1 LLENAAVRPAPRRGA
16 AAESRGHTH
25 PEMSQPE
32 LPKNYDPTQVEKRW
46 YDHWVERGYFRPKDG
61 PEPPF
66 VIVIPPPNV
75 TGSLHFGHAFDHTI
89 QDLLVRWQR
98 MSGVPTLWL
107 PGTDH
112 AGIATQNVV
121 EKRLAEEGK
130 TRHDLGR
137 EAFVAEVWKWKEHYH
152 TRITEQMRRLGDSVD
167 WSRERFTMDEGLSH
181 AVREVFV
188 RLYRKGLVYRGNRII
203 NWCPRCHTALSDEE
217 VNHVET
223 DGKLYYIQYPIKD
236 SKRKVTVATTRP
248 ETMLGD
254 VAVAVHPK
262 DKRYAPLHGKTAIL
276 PFLRREIPIILDDAV
291 DPKFGTGAV
300 KVTPAHD
307 PNDFEMG
314 QRHSL
319 TPITVMDPSAVM
331 NENAGDFRG
340 LSREEA
346 RGRIVEALQDRGLLK
361 RVEPHKLSVGHCDRC
376 DTVVEPYLSLQWF
389 VKMKPLAEPAYR
401 AVEMGQLV
409 ILPRRWEKVY
419 LRWLEGIR
427 DWCISRQLW
436 WGHRIP
442 VWTCRDCGE
451 TIVEVETPSKCPKCG
466 GASLTQDED
475 VLDTWF
481 SAWLWPFST
490 LGWPSP
496 TDDLKRF
503 YPSSVLVTGPDIIF
517 FWVARMVMAGYEF
530 MGSTPFRQVYLHGIV
545 RDAQGRKLSK
555 SLGNSSDPIELM
567 DRYGA
572 DSLRVTM
579 VLLSPQGADIHGF
592 SDEKVDLGRHFA
604 NKLWN
609 AFRLVQP
616 YLHGYEP
623 DESRA
628 RPVLTDADL
637 WILSTL
643 ASTVRSV
650 TRNLKTYRIGDAAK
664 DIYDFTWRELCDWY
678 LEMAKPRL
686 YAGADTPDAGAV
698 RYTIHQVFGTVL
710 RLLHPFMPYLT
721 EELWHALP
729 GTQGDVCVAEWPV
742 PLRGAANP
750 SAEGKMALLK
760 EIVGAVR
767 NLRSEMNISP
777 ARKAPIL
784 IRAQGHDADV
794 LREQREL
801 IALLGKGES
810 VEVGPQV
817 QKPDIAA
824 SAVVRNHEI
833 FLPLMGLIDVD
844 VELKRLQKEYD
855 RVLKEFD
862 VSRRKL
868 QNDDFLDKAK
878 TDVVERERSKFETL
892 GTTKEKL
899 ERNLEVLKR

>member
-1 LLENAAVRPAPRRGA
+1 MTE
-16 AAESRGHTH
+16 T
-25 PEMSQPE
+25 E
-32 LPKNYDPTQVEKRW
+32 LSKIYDHSEVERRW
-46 YDHWVERGYFRPKDG
+46 YDHWEQRGYFKPRDSEG
-61 PEPPF
+61 PPF
-66 VIVIPPPNV
+66 VIHIPPPNV
-75 TGSLHFGHAFDHTI
+75 TGSLTIGHVYNHTI

-98 MSGVPTLWL
+98 MTGVPALWL

-121 EKRLAEEGK
+121 ERKLAEEGK

-137 EAFVAEVWKWKEHYH
+137 EAFLELVWKWKEHYH
-152 TRITEQMRRLGDSVD
+152 GRITAQMKRIGDSVD
-167 WSRERFTMDEGLSH
+167 WSRERFTMDDGLSR

-188 RLYRKGLVYRGNRII
+188 CLYKKGLIYRGNRII
-203 NWCPRCHTALSDEE
+203 NWCPRCLTALSDEE
-217 VNHVET
+217 VDRQET
-223 DGKLYYIQYPIKD
+223 EGKLYHLMYPIKGTQ
-236 SKRKVTVATTRP
+236 KHIVVATTRP

-262 DKRYAPLHGKTAIL
+262 DKRYLPLRGKTAIL
-276 PFLRREIPIILDDAV
+276 PFLRREIPIIFDESV

-307 PNDFEMG
+307 PNDFELG
-314 QRHSL
+314 QRHGL
-319 TPITVMDPSAVM
+319 TPIVVMDPSARM

-346 RGRIVEALQDRGLLK
+346 RARIVEALEDRGLLA
-361 RVEPHKLSVGHCDRC
+361 RVEPHRHSIGHCDRC
-376 DTVVEPYLSLQWF
+376 DTAVEPYLSLQWF
-389 VKMKPLAEPAYR
+389 VKMKPLAKPALD
-401 AVEMGQLV
+401 AIEKGDLT

-442 VWTCRDCGE
+442 VWTCAACKTE
-451 TIVEVETPSKCPKCG
+451 IVEVETPTVCPRCG
-466 GASLTQDED
+466 GAKLTQDED

-490 LGWPSP
+490 LGWPQE
-496 TDDLKRF
+496 TEDLKRF
-503 YPSSVLVTGPDIIF
+503 YPSSVLITGPDIIF

-530 MGSTPFRQVYLHGIV
+530 MGRAPFPVVYLHGIV
-545 RDAQGRKLSK
+545 RDAQGRKMSK
-555 SLGNSSDPIELM
+555 SLGNSADPIEIAEK
-567 DRYGA
+567 YGA
-572 DSLRVTM
+572 DSLRLTLL
-579 VLLSPQGADIHGF
+579 LLSPQGSDIHF
-592 SDEKVDLGRHFA
+592 SEERVDIGRHFA

-609 AFRLVQP
+609 AFRLVAP
-616 YLHGYEP
+616 YLKGYTP
-623 DESRA
+623 DEQAA
-628 RPVLTDADL
+628 RPFLTDADH
-637 WILSTL
+637 WILSVLGTT
-643 ASTVRSV
+643 ARQV
-650 TRNLKTYRIGDAAK
+650 TRNLKAYRIGDAAK

-686 YAGADTPDAGAV
+686 YAGADTPDAAAV
-698 RYTIHQVFGTVL
+698 RYTIHQVFSTVL
-710 RLLHPFMPYLT
+710 RLLHPFMPYIT

-742 PLRGAANP
+742 PPRGAANP
-750 SAEGKMALLK
+750 AAEAKMALLK

-777 ARKAPIL
+777 ARKAAIL
-784 IRAQGHDADV
+784 IRAEGRDADV
-794 LREQREL
+794 LREQRDL
-801 IALLGKGES
+801 IILLGRGES
-810 VEVGPQV
+810 LEVGPQV
-817 QKPDIAA
+817 KKPDVTA

-833 FLPLMGLIDVD
+833 FLPLTGLIDVD

-862 VSRRKL
+862 NSRRKL

-878 TDVVERERSKFETL
+878 TDVVEREREKFETL

>member
-1 LLENAAVRPAPRRGA
+1 
-16 AAESRGHTH
+16 
-25 PEMSQPE
+25 MSTTE
-32 LPKNYDPTQVEKRW
+32 LSKNYDPSQVEPHW
-46 YDHWVERGYFRPKDG
+46 YDRWLGNGYFRPRDG
-61 PEPPF
+61 SEPPF
-66 VIVIPPPNV
+66 VIMIPPPNV
-75 TGSLHFGHAFDHTI
+75 TGSLHFGHTFDHTI
-89 QDLLVRWQR
+89 QDLLTRWQR
-98 MSGVPTLWL
+98 MTGVPTLWL

-121 EKRLAEEGK
+121 EKRLAERGQ
-130 TRHDLGR
+130 TRFDLGR

-152 TRITEQMRRLGDSVD
+152 SRITEQMKRLGDSVD
-167 WSRERFTMDEGLSH
+167 WSRERFTMDEGLSR

-188 RLYRKGLVYRGNRII
+188 RLYDKGLIYRGNRII

-217 VNHVET
+217 VNHIET

-236 SKRKVTVATTRP
+236 SKRKITVATTRP

-262 DKRYAPLHGKTAIL
+262 DKRFAPLHGKTAIL

-314 QRHSL
+314 KRHGL
-319 TPITVMDPSAVM
+319 PEITVLDPSAVM
-331 NENAGDFRG
+331 NENAGDFQG

-346 RGRIVEALQDRGLLK
+346 RLRIVEALQDRGLLQ
-361 RVEPHKLSVGHCDRC
+361 RIEPHRLSVGHCDRC

-389 VKMKPLAEPAYR
+389 VKMKPLAEPAY
-401 AVEMGQLV
+401 AAIEKGELT

-442 VWTCRDCGE
+442 VWTCDACKE
-451 TIVEVETPSKCPKCG
+451 TIVAVETPTACPKCG
-466 GASLTQDED
+466 RAELTQDED

-481 SAWLWPFST
+481 SSWLWPFST
-490 LGWPSP
+490 LGWPNE
-496 TDDLKRF
+496 TEDLKRF

-530 MGSTPFRQVYLHGIV
+530 MGECPFRQVYLHGIV
-545 RDAQGRKLSK
+545 RDPLGRKLSK

-572 DSLRVTM
+572 DSLRMTL

-616 YLHGYEP
+616 HLADFRP
-623 DESRA
+623 DESRM
-628 RPVLTDADL
+628 RPVLTDPDL
-637 WILSTL
+637 WILAEL
-643 ASTVRSV
+643 GSTVRSV

-686 YAGADTPDAGAV
+686 YAPADTPDATAV
-698 RYTIHQVFGTVL
+698 RYTIHQVFSTVL
-710 RLLHPFMPYLT
+710 RLLHPFMPFLT

-729 GTQGDVCVAEWPV
+729 GTTGDICVAPWPV
-742 PLRGAANP
+742 PARGGASP
-750 SAEGKMALLK
+750 SSEAKIALLK
-760 EIVGAVR
+760 EVVGAIR
-767 NLRSEMNISP
+767 NLRSEMNIAP

-784 IRAQGHDADV
+784 IRADGRDMDL
-794 LREQREL
+794 LRELREWIL
-801 IALLGKGES
+801 LLGRGES
-810 VEVGPQV
+810 LEVSPGV
-817 QKPDIAA
+817 QKPEIAA
-824 SAVVRNHEI
+824 SAVVRGHEI
-833 FLPLMGLIDVD
+833 FLPLAGLIDVEIE
-844 VELKRLQKEYD
+844 VKRLQKEYD
-855 RVLKEFD
+855 RVLREFD

-868 QNDDFLDKAK
+868 QNDDFLGKAK
-878 TDVVERERSKFETL
+878 KDVVDREREKFESL

-899 ERNLEVLKR
+899 ERNLEVLKQ

>member
-1 LLENAAVRPAPRRGA
+1 
-16 AAESRGHTH
+16 
-25 PEMSQPE
+25 MSQTE
-32 LPKNYDPTQVEKRW
+32 LPKNYEPAEVERRW
-46 YDHWVERGYFRPKDG
+46 YDRWVGQGYFRPGEG
-61 PEPPF
+61 PGRPF

-75 TGSLHFGHAFDHTI
+75 TGRLHFGHTFDHTI
-89 QDLLVRWQR
+89 QDLLIRWQR

-121 EKRLAEEGK
+121 EKRLAETGR
-130 TRHDLGR
+130 TRHELGR
-137 EAFVAEVWKWKEHYH
+137 EAFVAEVWKWKEIYH
-152 TRITEQMRRLGDSVD
+152 QRITEQMKRLGDSVD
-167 WSRERFTMDEGLSH
+167 WSRERFTMDEGLSR

-223 DGKLYYIQYPIKD
+223 DGKLYYIKYPIKD
-236 SKRKVTVATTRP
+236 SKRHVTVATTRP

-262 DKRYAPLHGKTAIL
+262 DKRYAPLHGKTALL
-276 PFLRREIPIILDDAV
+276 PFLRREIPIILDEAV

-307 PNDFEMG
+307 PADFELG
-314 QRHSL
+314 TRHNL
-319 TPITVMDPSAVM
+319 PAIKVMDESAVM
-331 NENAGDFRG
+331 NANAGDFRG
-340 LSREEA
+340 LTREEA
-346 RGRIVEALQDRGLLK
+346 RARIVEALNDLRLLA
-361 RVEPHKLSVGHCDRC
+361 RVDPHRHSVGHCDRC
-376 DTVVEPYLSLQWF
+376 DTIVEPYLSLQWF
-389 VKMKPLAEPAYR
+389 VKMKPLAEPAY
-401 AVEMGQLV
+401 AAIEKGELA
-409 ILPRRWEKVY
+409 IFPKRWEKVY

-442 VWTCRDCGE
+442 VWTCGACGE
-451 TIVEVETPSKCPKCG
+451 MTVAVETPSACPHCHSGNLK
-466 GASLTQDED
+466 QDED

-481 SAWLWPFST
+481 SSWLWPFST
-490 LGWPSP
+490 LGWPEE
-496 TDDLKRF
+496 TEDLARF

-530 MGSTPFRQVYLHGIV
+530 MGRCPFDQVYLHGIV
-545 RDAQGRKLSK
+545 RDPQGRKLSK

-572 DSLRVTM
+572 DSLRMTL

-609 AFRLVQP
+609 AFRLVRP
-616 YLHGYEP
+616 YLEGHTI
-623 DESRA
+623 DEAEA
-628 RPVLTDADL
+628 RPRLTDADL
-637 WILSTL
+637 WILSAL
-643 ASTVRSV
+643 ASTTRSV
-650 TRNLKTYRIGDAAK
+650 TRNLRTFRIGDAAK
-664 DIYDFTWRELCDWY
+664 DVYDFTWREFCDWY

-686 YAGADTPDAGAV
+686 YAGPDSPDAHAV
-698 RYTIHQVFGTVL
+698 RYVIHHVLGTVL
-710 RLLHPFMPYLT
+710 RLLHPFMPFIT

-729 GTQGDVCVAEWPV
+729 DTKGDVCVAEWPV
-742 PLRGAANP
+742 PPRGSANP

-760 EIVGAVR
+760 EVVGSIR

-784 IRAQGHDADV
+784 IRAQGHEAEV
-794 LREQREL
+794 LRDQRDL
-801 IALLGKGES
+801 ILLLGKGES
-810 VEVGPQV
+810 LEVGAEV
-817 QKPDIAA
+817 KKPEVAA
-824 SAVVRNHEI
+824 SAVVRSHEI
-833 FLPLMGLIDVD
+833 FLPLMGLIDVE
-844 VELKRLQKEYD
+844 VERQRLQKEYD
-855 RVLKEFD
+855 RVLREFE
-862 VSRRKL
+862 VSGRTL
-868 QNDDFLDKAK
+868 QNDDFLSKAK
-878 TDVVERERSKFETL
+878 KDVVEREREKFDGL
-892 GTTKEKL
+892 GATKEKL
-899 ERNLEVLKR
+899 ERNLEVLR

>member
-1 LLENAAVRPAPRRGA
+1 
-16 AAESRGHTH
+16 
-25 PEMSQPE
+25 MSETE
-32 LPKNYDPTQVEKRW
+32 LPKNYDPIEVEKRW
-46 YDHWVERGYFRPKDG
+46 YTHWVDQGYFRPKDG
-61 PEPPF
+61 DEPPF
-66 VIVIPPPNV
+66 VILIPPPNV
-75 TGSLHFGHAFDHTI
+75 TGSLHFGHTFDHTI
-89 QDLLVRWQR
+89 QDLLTRWHR
-98 MSGVPTLWL
+98 MMGDATLWL

-121 EKRLAEEGK
+121 EKRLAEQGK
-130 TRHDLGR
+130 TRFDLGR
-137 EAFVAEVWKWKEHYH
+137 DAFVDAVWRWKSTYH
-152 TRITEQMRRLGDSVD
+152 ARITEQMKRLGDSVD
-167 WSRERFTMDEGLSH
+167 WSRERFTMDEGLSR

-188 RLYRKGLVYRGNRII
+188 RLHRKGRIYRGNRII

-223 DGKLYYIQYPIKD
+223 ESKLYYVQYPIKGTQ
-236 SKRKVTVATTRP
+236 RHVTVATTRP

-262 DKRYAPLHGKTAIL
+262 DKRFAPLHGKVAIL
-276 PFLRREIPIILDDAV
+276 PFLRREMPIILDDAV

-307 PNDFEMG
+307 ATDFEMG
-314 QRHSL
+314 QRHGL
-319 TPITVMDPSAVM
+319 TPITVLDESAVM
-331 NENAGDFRG
+331 NQNAGDFAG

-346 RGRIVEALQDRGLLK
+346 RKKIVAALEDRGLLA
-361 RVEPHKLSVGHCDRC
+361 RVEPYRHAVGHCDRC

-389 VKMKPLAEPAYR
+389 VKMKPLAEPAYAAIER
-401 AVEMGQLV
+401 GELT
-409 ILPRRWEKVY
+409 IIPRRWEKVY

-442 VWTCRDCGE
+442 VWTCAACKAE
-451 TIVEVETPSKCPKCG
+451 IVAVETPDACTECG
-466 GASLTQDED
+466 NHALTQDPD

-481 SAWLWPFST
+481 SSWLWPFST
-490 LGWPSP
+490 LGWPEE

-503 YPSSVLVTGPDIIF
+503 YPSNVLVTGPDIIF

-530 MGSTPFRQVYLHGIV
+530 MGRCPFPQVYLHGIV

-567 DRYGA
+567 DRFGA
-572 DSLRVTM
+572 DSLRMTL

-616 YLHGYEP
+616 HLVGYAP
-623 DESRA
+623 DEGKA
-628 RPVLTDADL
+628 RPRLKDEDL
-637 WILSTL
+637 WILSAL
-643 ASTVRSV
+643 AATVRSV
-650 TRNLKTYRIGDAAK
+650 TRNLRAYRIGDAAK

-686 YAGADTPDAGAV
+686 YAGADSPDAPAV
-698 RYTIHQVFGTVL
+698 RYVTHTVFRTVF

-729 GTQGDVCVAEWPV
+729 GTTGDVAVAEWPT
-742 PLRGAANP
+742 PARGAAHP
-750 SAEGKMALLK
+750 EAEARVALLK
-760 EIVGAVR
+760 EVVGAIR
-767 NLRSEMNISP
+767 NLRSEMNIAP
-777 ARKAPIL
+777 ARKAPVR
-784 IRAQGHDADV
+784 IRAACADAEA
-794 LREQREL
+794 LRSQRDL
-801 IALLGKGES
+801 ILLLGKGES
-810 VEVGPQV
+810 LEVGPDTA
-817 QKPDIAA
+817 KPKVAA
-824 SAVVRNHEI
+824 SAVVRDHEI
-833 FLPLMGLIDVD
+833 FLPLEGLIDVA
-844 VELKRLQKEYD
+844 VERARLKKEYD
-855 RVLKEFD
+855 RVAREFD

-868 QNDDFLDKAK
+868 QNEDFLAKAK
-878 TDVVERERSKFETL
+878 KDVVEREHEKFETL
-892 GTTKEKL
+892 GSTKEKL
-899 ERNLEVLKR
+899 ERNLEVLQ

>member
-1 LLENAAVRPAPRRGA
+1 
-16 AAESRGHTH
+16 
-25 PEMSQPE
+25 MSTTE
-32 LPKNYDPTQVEKRW
+32 LSKNYDPSQVEPHW
-46 YDHWVERGYFRPKDG
+46 YDRWLGSGYFRPRDG
-61 PEPPF
+61 SETPF
-66 VIVIPPPNV
+66 VIMIPPPNV
-75 TGSLHFGHAFDHTI
+75 TGSLHFGHTFDHTI
-89 QDLLVRWQR
+89 QDLLTRWQR
-98 MSGVPTLWL
+98 MTGVPTLWL

-121 EKRLAEEGK
+121 EKRLAERGQ
-130 TRHDLGR
+130 TRFDLGR

-152 TRITEQMRRLGDSVD
+152 TRITEQMKRLGDSVD
-167 WSRERFTMDEGLSH
+167 WSRERFTMDEGLSR

-188 RLYRKGLVYRGNRII
+188 RLYDKGLIYRGNRII

-217 VNHVET
+217 VNHIET

-236 SKRKVTVATTRP
+236 SKRKITVATTRP

-262 DKRYAPLHGKTAIL
+262 DKRFAPLRGKTAIL
-276 PFLRREIPIILDDAV
+276 QFLRREIPIILDDAV

-314 QRHSL
+314 KRHGL
-319 TPITVMDPSAVM
+319 PEIAVLDPSAVM

-346 RGRIVEALQDRGLLK
+346 RIRIVEALQDRGLLQ
-361 RVEPHKLSVGHCDRC
+361 RIEPHRHSVGHCDRC

-389 VKMKPLAEPAYR
+389 VKMKPLAEPAYH
-401 AVEMGQLV
+401 AIEKGELT

-442 VWTCRDCGE
+442 VWTCDACKE
-451 TIVEVETPSKCPKCG
+451 TIVAVETPMSCPKCG
-466 GASLTQDED
+466 AAELTQDED

-481 SAWLWPFST
+481 SSWLWPFST
-490 LGWPSP
+490 LGWPNE
-496 TDDLKRF
+496 TEDLKRF

-530 MGSTPFRQVYLHGIV
+530 MGECPFRQVYLHGIV
-545 RDAQGRKLSK
+545 RDPLGRKLSK

-572 DSLRVTM
+572 DSLRMTL

-616 YLHGYEP
+616 HLADFHA

-628 RPVLTDADL
+628 RPVLSDPGL
-637 WILSTL
+637 WILAEL

-686 YAGADTPDAGAV
+686 YATADTPDATAV
-698 RYTIHQVFGTVL
+698 RYTIHQVFSTVL
-710 RLLHPFMPYLT
+710 RLLHPFMPFLT

-729 GTQGDVCVAEWPV
+729 GTTGDICVAPWPV
-742 PLRGAANP
+742 PARGAANP
-750 SAEGKMALLK
+750 AAEAKIALLK
-760 EIVGAVR
+760 DVVGAIR
-767 NLRSEMNISP
+767 NLRSEMNIAP

-784 IRAQGHDADV
+784 IRADGRDMDL
-794 LREQREL
+794 LRELREWIL
-801 IALLGKGES
+801 LLGRGES
-810 VEVGPQV
+810 LDVGPGV
-817 QKPDIAA
+817 QKPEIAA

-833 FLPLMGLIDVD
+833 FLPLAGLIDVEIE
-844 VELKRLQKEYD
+844 VRRLQKEYD
-855 RVLKEFD
+855 RVIREFD

-868 QNDDFLDKAK
+868 QNDDFLGKAK
-878 TDVVERERSKFETL
+878 KDVVDREREKFETL
-892 GTTKEKL
+892 GSTKEKL

>member
-1 LLENAAVRPAPRRGA
+1 MKSE
-16 AAESRGHTH
+16 T
-25 PEMSQPE
+25 E
-32 LPKNYDPTQVEKRW
+32 LSKNYDPVEVEKRW
-46 YDHWVERGYFRPKDG
+46 YGHWLEKGYFRPNDSQA
-61 PEPPF
+61 PPF
-66 VIVIPPPNV
+66 VIMIPPPNV
-75 TGSLHFGHAFDHTI
+75 TGSLHFGHTFDHTI
-89 QDLLVRWQR
+89 QDLLIRWHR
-98 MSGVPTLWL
+98 MMGDPTLWL

-121 EKRLAEEGK
+121 EKRLAEQGK

-137 EAFVAEVWKWKEHYH
+137 EGFIAETWRWKETYH
-152 TRITEQMRRLGDSVD
+152 QRITEQMKRLGDSVD
-167 WSRERFTMDEGLSH
+167 WSRERFTMDEGLSR

-223 DGKLYYIQYPIKD
+223 EGKLYYIQYPVKGTQ
-236 SKRKVTVATTRP
+236 KHLTVATTRP

-262 DKRYAPLHGKTAIL
+262 DKRFAPLRGKTAIL
-276 PFLRREIPIILDDAV
+276 PFLRREIPIITDDAV

-307 PNDFEMG
+307 PADFEMG
-314 QRHSL
+314 QRHKL
-319 TPITVMDPSAVM
+319 PAIKVMDESGVM
-331 NENAGDFRG
+331 NENAGDFQG
-340 LSREEA
+340 LTREVA
-346 RGRIVEALQDRGLLK
+346 RKRIVEALTDRGLLA
-361 RVEPHKLSVGHCDRC
+361 RVEPHRHSIGHCDRC

-389 VKMKPLAEPAYR
+389 VKMKPLAEPAY
-401 AVEMGQLV
+401 AAIAKGELT

-442 VWTCRDCGE
+442 VWTCAGCKE
-451 TIVEVETPSKCPKCG
+451 EIVEVETPTNCPKCG
-466 GASLTQDED
+466 SGELKQDED

-481 SAWLWPFST
+481 SSWLWPFST
-490 LGWPSP
+490 LGWPEE
-496 TDDLKRF
+496 TEDLKRF

-530 MGSTPFRQVYLHGIV
+530 MGRSPFPQVYLHGIV

-567 DRYGA
+567 DRFGA
-572 DSLRVTM
+572 DSLRYTL

-616 YLHGYEP
+616 HLVDFVP
-623 DESRA
+623 DDPVA
-628 RPVLTDADL
+628 RPALRDEDQ
-637 WILSTL
+637 WILSAL

-650 TRNLKTYRIGDAAK
+650 TRNLRAYRIGDAAK
-664 DIYDFTWRELCDWY
+664 DIYDFVWKEFCDWY

-686 YAGADTPDAGAV
+686 YAGPHAADALTV
-698 RYTIHQVFGTVL
+698 RTVTHTVFSTVI

-721 EELWHALP
+721 EELWHSLP
-729 GTQGDVCVAEWPV
+729 GTEGDVIVAPWPV
-742 PLRGAANP
+742 PPRATSHAAE
-750 SAEGKMALLK
+750 AEARIALLK
-760 EIVGAVR
+760 EVVGTIR
-767 NLRSEMNISP
+767 NLRSEMNIAP
-777 ARKAPIL
+777 ARKAPIR
-784 IRAQGHDADV
+784 IRASGPDAAV
-794 LREQREL
+794 LEGQREL
-801 IALLGKGES
+801 ILLLGKSES
-810 VEVGPQV
+810 LEVGPNV
-817 QKPDIAA
+817 AKPKVAA
-824 SAVVRNHEI
+824 SAVVRSHEI
-833 FLPLMGLIDVD
+833 FLPLEGLIDVE
-844 VELKRLQKEYD
+844 VERARLRKEYEK
-855 RVLKEFD
+855 VLREFD

-868 QNDDFLDKAK
+868 QNEDFLGKAK
-878 TDVVERERSKFETL
+878 KDVVDREREKFEAL
-892 GTTKEKL
+892 GFTKEKL
-899 ERNLEVLKR
+899 EKNLEVLQ

>member
-1 LLENAAVRPAPRRGA
+1 
-16 AAESRGHTH
+16 
-25 PEMSQPE
+25 MSQIE
-32 LPKNYDPTQVEKRW
+32 LPKNYEPAEVERRW
-46 YDHWVERGYFRPKDG
+46 YDHWVERGYFRPREGDSR
-61 PEPPF
+61 PF
-66 VIVIPPPNV
+66 VIMIPPPNV
-75 TGSLHFGHAFDHTI
+75 TGSLHFGHTFDHTI
-89 QDLLVRWQR
+89 QDLLTRWQR
-98 MSGVPTLWL
+98 MTGVPTLWL

-121 EKRLAEEGK
+121 EKRLAETGR
-130 TRHDLGR
+130 TRFDLGR
-137 EAFVAEVWKWKEHYH
+137 EGFVAEVWRWKETYH
-152 TRITEQMRRLGDSVD
+152 QRITQQMKRLGDSVD
-167 WSRERFTMDEGLSH
+167 WSRERFTMDEGLSR

-188 RLYRKGLVYRGNRII
+188 RLYRKGLIYRGNRII

-223 DGKLYYIQYPIKD
+223 DGKLYYIKYPVKD
-236 SKRKVTVATTRP
+236 SKRYVTVATTRP

-276 PFLRREIPIILDDAV
+276 PFLRRQIPIVLDDAV

-307 PNDFEMG
+307 PNDFELG
-314 QRHSL
+314 QRHGL
-319 TPITVMDPSAVM
+319 PAVTVMDESAVM
-331 NENAGDFRG
+331 NENAGDFAG
-340 LSREEA
+340 LTREEA
-346 RGRIVEALQDRGLLK
+346 RKKIVAALEDRGFLV
-361 RVEPHKLSVGHCDRC
+361 RVEPYRNAVGRCDRC

-389 VKMKPLAEPAYR
+389 VKMKPLAEPAY
-401 AVEMGQLV
+401 AAIEKGELTIV
-409 ILPRRWEKVY
+409 PRRWEKVY

-442 VWTCRDCGE
+442 VWTCSGCKE
-451 TIVEVETPSKCPKCG
+451 MIVEVEAPTVCPKCG
-466 GASLTQDED
+466 SRDLKQDED

-481 SAWLWPFST
+481 SSWLWPFST
-490 LGWPSP
+490 LGWPDQ
-496 TDDLKRF
+496 TEDLARF

-530 MGSTPFRQVYLHGIV
+530 MGRCPFDQVYLHGIV

-572 DSLRVTM
+572 DSLRMTL

-609 AFRLVQP
+609 AFRLVRP
-616 YLHGYEP
+616 YLDGYVA
-623 DESRA
+623 DEAVA
-628 RPVLTDADL
+628 RPRLHDVDL
-637 WILSTL
+637 WILSEL
-643 ASTVRSV
+643 ASTTRSV
-650 TRNLKTYRIGDAAK
+650 TRYLKTYRIGDAAK
-664 DIYDFTWRELCDWY
+664 AIYDFTWREFCDWY

-686 YAGADTPDAGAV
+686 YAGLESPDAPAV
-698 RYTIHQVFGTVL
+698 RYVIHQVFSTLL

-729 GTQGDVCVAEWPV
+729 GTAGDVCVSEWPAA
-742 PLRGAANP
+742 PRGSANP
-750 SAEGKMALLK
+750 TAEAKVALLK

-767 NLRSEMNISP
+767 NLRSEMNIPP

-784 IRAQGHDADV
+784 IRAQGRDAEV
-794 LREQREL
+794 LRDQRDL
-801 IALLGKGES
+801 ILLLGKGETL
-810 VEVGPQV
+810 EVGADAK
-817 QKPDIAA
+817 KPEVAA
-824 SAVVRNHEI
+824 SAVVRSHEI
-833 FLPLMGLIDVD
+833 FIPLAGLIDVA
-844 VELKRLQKEYD
+844 VERQRLQKEYE
-855 RVLKEFD
+855 RVAREFD
-862 VSRRKL
+862 VSWRKL
-868 QNDDFLDKAK
+868 QNDDFLSKAK
-878 TDVVERERSKFETL
+878 KDVVDREREKFEGL
-892 GTTKEKL
+892 GATKEKL
-899 ERNLEVLKR
+899 ERNLEVLR